1 MDRHVKTYSLLLSL
15 LTAVSCSVIDED
27 LSDCVEQA
35 KMDYE
40 LRLVTNMTTELKT
53 QLTTQTDLNIA
64 QALRT
69 QLSDVFTDFAHDV
82 DLSFYDTQGDS
93 ARLQHDEHIMDANQ
107 ASYALNLPMRQY
119 MHLATA
125 NIIDNEL
132 VTLEDDDNCHRA
144 RLQQVARD
152 TIDSHGTGVF
162 TARQPM
168 EVLEGIDQNFNV
180 HLYMA
185 NCAATLVIDPRG
197 HGDLDK
203 IRVYSTGFATGFN
216 ICDSTYLFDGRS
228 PVVRTMRS
236 ESDNGNELAF
246 TSVTFPSRDPEA
258 AGTRAIIETEEPFVA
273 QPGEPLWEIQ
283 VYVPQSDGS
292 ITRSVLSVKTPLR
305 AGQFKII
312 KCWIGDEGDI
322 NVPNNPDNPDKTR
335 TILIIQIILI
345 TRIIPTT
352 PITRTILIILIT
364 RTIPIILITRT
375 IPIIL
380 TIRTILITRII
391 PIIPIILTI
400 RILVLAPALA
410 LVLAQNLNLSLTPS
424 IVM

>member
-1 MDRHVKTYSLLLSL
+1 MIINKKTSRIYLLCAAKVACTDVFLCFSL

-197 HGDLDK
+197 HGNLDK
-203 IRVYSTGFATGFN
+203 IRVFSTGFA
-216 ICDSTYLFDGRS
+216 CWRHAAARSSAPEASRS
-228 PVVRTMRS
+228 PP
-236 ESDNGNELAF
+236 D
-246 TSVTFPSRDPEA
+246 
-258 AGTRAIIETEEPFVA
+258 
-273 QPGEPLWEIQ
+273 
-283 VYVPQSDGS
+283 
-292 ITRSVLSVKTPLR
+292 TRSRWKASDT
-305 AGQFKII
+305 
-312 KCWIGDEGDI
+312 
-322 NVPNNPDNPDKTR
+322 
-335 TILIIQIILI
+335 
-345 TRIIPTT
+345 
-352 PITRTILIILIT
+352 
-364 RTIPIILITRT
+364 
-375 IPIIL
+375 
-380 TIRTILITRII
+380 
-391 PIIPIILTI
+391 
-400 RILVLAPALA
+400 
-410 LVLAQNLNLSLTPS
+410 
-424 IVM
+424 